1 MAFPVVELPA
11 DVESDP
17 TPAPRAWTADGCFV
31 GALLWSPL
39 DRAASVLELL
49 TDTDLTEPPAR
60 LVADLARELVA
71 SGRAPDPQAIL
82 SRGIESGRAASEH
95 GARRLSVF
103 LADTYH
109 VVPDRAG
116 VCLYAADVLA
126 ARYRSSFAE
135 LAAQLDELDATGSL
149 DELEHALATGLDRM
163 RNLHRR
169 HKRVRAL
176 AGLTDDCGDGGKDAR

>member
-1 MAFPVVELPA
+1 MVSPVVELPA
-11 DVESDP
+11 DDERDA
-17 TPAPRAWTADGCFV
+17 APVVRAWTADGCFV

-39 DRAASVLELL
+39 DRAASVLDVL
-49 TDTDLTEPPAR
+49 TDSDLTEPPAR

-95 GARRLSVF
+95 GARRLMAF
-103 LADTYH
+103 LADVYH
-109 VVPDRAG
+109 DVPDRAG
-116 VCLYAADVLA
+116 VCFYAADVLA

-149 DELEHALATGLDRM
+149 DELEHALATGLERM
-163 RNLHRR
+163 SNLHRR
-169 HKRVRAL
+169 HKRVCAL
-176 AGLTDDCGDGGKDAR
+176 AGLNDGRGDGGKDAQ